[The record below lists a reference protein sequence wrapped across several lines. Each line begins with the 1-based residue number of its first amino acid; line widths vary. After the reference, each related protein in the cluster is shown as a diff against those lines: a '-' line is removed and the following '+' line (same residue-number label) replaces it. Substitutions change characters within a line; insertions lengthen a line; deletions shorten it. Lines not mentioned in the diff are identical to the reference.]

1 MTAIKYSVDIQV
13 AGGPRL
19 NFSDTLDVEAYGRI
33 EVVIPGADA
42 DAETVVDVQ
51 PGAEPG
57 AVKLLLVKARP
68 ASDSITFDNGGAD
81 VGLKNPVLL
90 TGGAVG
96 LLADVPEQLT
106 FKNGTGADATVMIF
120 VGRDATPPPPP
131 PPDDPP
137 PDDPPPD
144 DPPVDDPQP

>member
-19 NFSDTLDVEAYGRI
+19 NFNDTLDVEAYGRI
-33 EVVIPGADA
+33 DVVVPGADPA
-42 DAETVVDVQ
+42 AETVVDVQ
-51 PGAEPG
+51 PGADPG
-57 AVKLLLVKARP
+57 AVKLLVVLAKP
-68 ASDSITFDNGGAD
+68 ASNDITFANGSAD
-81 VGLKNPVLL
+81 VGLKSPVLL

-96 LLADVPEQLT
+96 ILAEAPQQLT

-120 VGRDATPPPPP
+120 VARDATPPAPPPPP

-137 PDDPPPD
+137 PPPPD
-144 DPPVDDPQP
+144 EEP